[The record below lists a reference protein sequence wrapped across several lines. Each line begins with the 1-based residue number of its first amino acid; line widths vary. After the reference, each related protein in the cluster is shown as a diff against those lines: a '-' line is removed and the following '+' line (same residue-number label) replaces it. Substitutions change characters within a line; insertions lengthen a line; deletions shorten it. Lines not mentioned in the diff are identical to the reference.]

1 MQKFAPYK
9 QISAFLLSNLIF
21 FFYLCNNQTYQI
33 MNSNLKSFCIFII
46 YMLGAIACFAFFQFC
61 YPYHLYYQEQNQLF
75 LASWDYL
82 TTYLEKPGWLA
93 CMAGDFL
100 TQFYLYRFMGATILT
115 LCILLA
121 GHNIKCAVRK
131 ADIKGT
137 WLPNLAAFVVM
148 TVLVCF
154 SFDYDYRLS
163 SILAIAGGASVF
175 CVSTTILV
183 STRKLIY
190 KIEKMDE
197 NNPTLHRMRL
207 PHWISA
213 FSIVISIFVCH
224 WFFGYGVWIYGAL
237 VFTGCLVNIMKA
249 DTYYCLT
256 ALVIT
261 FFLLMLN
268 KRLYFCDFQTIY
280 TYPGIGKLVKPQ
292 LDQERTLAVDCEYY
306 FGNYNR
312 VINMVEKD
320 KNPNQYMKFYHD
332 LIMAQF
338 RSQPASLKKYPNKD
352 IGTFETLEANP
363 SLLTIHALNELYWVL
378 DDMTF
383 CERAAMLG
391 NIYSP
396 NCRNIRMVKRLAEIN
411 LVRGN
416 YAATRKYLRILQK
429 TFVWKRWADRI
440 FASLGKNAS
449 AEEKAILQTYL
460 DKRKNIRLEQ

>member
-1 MQKFAPYK
+1 M
-9 QISAFLLSNLIF
+9 SN
-21 FFYLCNNQTYQI
+21 
-33 MNSNLKSFCIFII
+33 NLKNFRIFIL
-46 YMLGAIACFAFFQFC
+46 YMLGAVACFAFFQFC

-100 TQFYLYRFMGATILT
+100 TQFYLYPYMGAIILT
-115 LCILLA
+115 LCILLT
-121 GHNIKCAVRK
+121 GNNIKCAVRD

-137 WLPNLAAFVVM
+137 WAPNITAFAAM
-148 TVLVCF
+148 MLLVCF
-154 SFDYDYRLS
+154 CFDYEYRLS

-175 CVSTTILV
+175 RVSTTILV
-183 STRKLIY
+183 STRKFIN

-197 NNPTLHRMRL
+197 NNPILHRKGLQIR
-207 PHWISA
+207 ISA

-224 WFFGYGVWIYGAL
+224 WFFGFGVWIYGAL
-237 VFTGCLVNIMKA
+237 VFAGCLANIMKTG
-249 DTYYCLT
+249 TYYCMT
-256 ALVIT
+256 ALVISS
-261 FFLLMLN
+261 FLLMLT

-280 TYPGIGKLVKPQ
+280 TYPGIGKLVEPQ
-292 LDQERTLAVDCEYY
+292 LDQEKTLAVDCEYY

-338 RSQPASLKKYPNKD
+338 HDQPASLKKYPNND
-352 IGTFETLEANP
+352 IGTFETLKSNP
-363 SLLTIHALNELYWVL
+363 SLLTIHALDELYWVL
-378 DDMTF
+378 NDMIS

-416 YAATRKYLRILQK
+416 YAATRKYLRILRK
-429 TFVWKRWADRI
+429 TFVWKRWADRVYPSLDKH
-440 FASLGKNAS
+440 ASD
-449 AEEKAILQTYL
+449 EEKARLQQYL
-460 DKRKNIRLEQ
+460 DKRKDIELAQKKQ

>member
-1 MQKFAPYK
+1 
-9 QISAFLLSNLIF
+9 
-21 FFYLCNNQTYQI
+21 
-33 MNSNLKSFCIFII
+33 
-46 YMLGAIACFAFFQFC
+46 
-61 YPYHLYYQEQNQLF
+61 
-75 LASWDYL
+75 
-82 TTYLEKPGWLA
+82 
-93 CMAGDFL
+93 
-100 TQFYLYRFMGATILT
+100 
-115 LCILLA
+115 
-121 GHNIKCAVRK
+121 
-131 ADIKGT
+131 
-137 WLPNLAAFVVM
+137 
-148 TVLVCF
+148 
-154 SFDYDYRLS
+154 
-163 SILAIAGGASVF
+163 
-175 CVSTTILV
+175 
-183 STRKLIY
+183 
-190 KIEKMDE
+190 
-197 NNPTLHRMRL
+197 
-207 PHWISA
+207 
-213 FSIVISIFVCH
+213 
-224 WFFGYGVWIYGAL
+224 
-237 VFTGCLVNIMKA
+237 MKA
-249 DTYYCLT
+249 GCYYCLT
-256 ALVIT
+256 TLVIT
-261 FFLLMLN
+261 FFLLMLC

-363 SLLTIHALNELYWVL
+363 SLLTIHALNELYWAL

-411 LVRGN
+411 LVKGN

-460 DKRKNIRLEQ
+460 DKRKNIRLEQQDNNNQFIKQVR

>member
-1 MQKFAPYK
+1 M
-9 QISAFLLSNLIF
+9 SN
-21 FFYLCNNQTYQI
+21 
-33 MNSNLKSFCIFII
+33 NLKNFCIFIL
-46 YMLGAIACFAFFQFC
+46 YMLGAVACFAFFQFC

-100 TQFYLYRFMGATILT
+100 TQFYLYPYMGAIILT
-115 LCILLA
+115 LCILLT
-121 GHNIKCAVRK
+121 GNNIKCAVRD
-131 ADIKGT
+131 ADIKGI
-137 WLPNLAAFVVM
+137 WAPNITAFAAM
-148 TVLVCF
+148 MLLVCF
-154 SFDYDYRLS
+154 CFDYEYRLS

-175 CVSTTILV
+175 RVSTTILV
-183 STRKLIY
+183 STRKFIN

-197 NNPTLHRMRL
+197 NNPILHRKGLQIR
-207 PHWISA
+207 ISA

-224 WFFGYGVWIYGAL
+224 WFFGFGVWIYGAL
-237 VFTGCLVNIMKA
+237 VFAGCLANIMKTG
-249 DTYYCLT
+249 TYYCMT
-256 ALVIT
+256 ALVISS
-261 FFLLMLN
+261 FLLMLT
-268 KRLYFCDFQTIY
+268 KGLYFCDFQTIY
-280 TYPGIGKLVKPQ
+280 TYPGIGKLVEPQ
-292 LDQERTLAVDCEYY
+292 LDEEKTLAVDCEYY

-338 RSQPASLKKYPNKD
+338 RSQPASLNKYPNKD

-363 SLLTIHALNELYWVL
+363 SLLTIHALNELYWAL

>member
-1 MQKFAPYK
+1 M
-9 QISAFLLSNLIF
+9 
-21 FFYLCNNQTYQI
+21 
-33 MNSNLKSFCIFII
+33 
-46 YMLGAIACFAFFQFC
+46 
-61 YPYHLYYQEQNQLF
+61 
-75 LASWDYL
+75 SWDHV
-82 TTYLEKPGWLA
+82 TTYLDKPGWLA
-93 CMAGDFL
+93 CLAGDFL
-100 TQFYLYRFMGATILT
+100 TQFYYFRYAGPIILT
-115 LCILLA
+115 LCILLT
-121 GHNIKCAVRK
+121 GYNIRCAVGM
-131 ADIKGT
+131 ADIKGR
-137 WLPNLAAFVVM
+137 WVAHSVAFIVM
-148 TVLVCF
+148 ILLICF
-154 SFDYDYRLS
+154 SFHYDYRLS
-163 SILAIAGGASVF
+163 SILAVAGGASVF
-175 CVSTTILV
+175 RVSTSLLI
-183 STRKLIY
+183 STRMFIK
-190 KIEKMDE
+190 KIERRNE
-197 NNPTLHRMRL
+197 QGLFLNGSGIAN
-207 PHWISA
+207 WVS
-213 FSIVISIFVCH
+213 VISIFVSVFVCH
-224 WFFGYGVWIYGAL
+224 WFFGYGVWVYGAL
-237 VFTGCLVNIMKA
+237 TFASCIANIMMA
-249 DTYYCLT
+249 GTYYRLA
-256 ALVIT
+256 ALIIP
-261 FFLLMLN
+261 FFLLMLT
-268 KRLYFCDFQTIY
+268 KRLYYCDFQTIY
-280 TYPGIGKLVKPQ
+280 TYPGIGKLAKPQ

-363 SLLTIHALNELYWVL
+363 SLLTIHALNELYWAL

-416 YAATRKYLRILQK
+416 YAATSKYLRILQK

>member
-1 MQKFAPYK
+1 M
-9 QISAFLLSNLIF
+9 SN
-21 FFYLCNNQTYQI
+21 
-33 MNSNLKSFCIFII
+33 NLKNFCIFIL
-46 YMLGAIACFAFFQFC
+46 YMLGAVACFAFFQFC

-100 TQFYLYRFMGATILT
+100 TQFYLYPYMGAIILT
-115 LCILLA
+115 LCILLT
-121 GHNIKCAVRK
+121 GNNIKCAVRD
-131 ADIKGT
+131 ADIKGI
-137 WLPNLAAFVVM
+137 WAPNITAFAAM
-148 TVLVCF
+148 MLLVCF
-154 SFDYDYRLS
+154 CFDYEYRLS
-163 SILAIAGGASVF
+163 SILAIAGGASEF
-175 CVSTTILV
+175 RVSTTILV
-183 STRKLIY
+183 STRKFIN

-197 NNPTLHRMRL
+197 NNPILHRKGLQIR
-207 PHWISA
+207 ISA

-224 WFFGYGVWIYGAL
+224 WFFGFGVWIYGAL
-237 VFTGCLVNIMKA
+237 VFAGCLANIMKTG
-249 DTYYCLT
+249 TYYCMT
-256 ALVIT
+256 ALVISS
-261 FFLLMLN
+261 FLLMLT
-268 KRLYFCDFQTIY
+268 KGLYFCDFQTIY
-280 TYPGIGKLVKPQ
+280 TYPGIGKLVEPQ
-292 LDQERTLAVDCEYY
+292 LDEEKTLAVDCEYY

-338 RSQPASLKKYPNKD
+338 RSQPASLNKYPNKD

-363 SLLTIHALNELYWVL
+363 SLLTIHALNELYWAL